1 MCYSA
6 KAVANFFIRKS
17 LEDHKP
23 LTHLQL
29 QKMVF
34 FAHAVYF
41 KKYHKPLITDPVF
54 AWKYGPVIQDLYFD
68 LKNYGDSP
76 ITQVISG
83 VSLSQNGEEV
93 LISTPGINEKD
104 TTVIDFLTRA
114 YNSLHDM
121 SGSRLCSISHA
132 KGGAWYKTLE
142 ERGLNPED
150 ANIVIPR
157 NLVILDDAIEECGK

>member
-6 KAVANFFIRKS
+6 KAVANFFIKKS

-41 KKYHKPLITDPVF
+41 KEYHKPLVVDPVF
-54 AWKYGPVIQDLYFD
+54 AWKYGPVFLDLYLS
-68 LKNYGDSP
+68 LKDYGDSP
-76 ITQVISG
+76 VTDNISDAM
-83 VSLSQNGEEV
+83 LLQNGEDV
-93 LISTPGINEKD
+93 FVTTPEINSKD
-104 TTVIDFLTRA
+104 TKVLKFLDGA
-114 YNSLHDM
+114 YNALHDM
-121 SGSRLCSISHA
+121 TGGRLCAISHA

-142 ERGLNPED
+142 ERGLDPED
-150 ANIVIPR
+150 KNVIIPR
-157 NLVILDDAIEECGK
+157 NLVILDDAIEACGK

>member
-41 KKYHKPLITDPVF
+41 KEYHKPLIADPVF
-54 AWKYGPVIQDLYFD
+54 AWKYGPVIQDLYLE
-68 LKNYGDSP
+68 LKDYGDSP
-76 ITQVISG
+76 ITKSISG
-83 VSLSQNGEEV
+83 ISLDGEEV
-93 LISTPGINEKD
+93 LISTPEINKKD
-104 TTVIDFLTRA
+104 TKVLKFLTSA
-114 YNSLHDM
+114 YNSLHSM
-121 SGSRLCSISHA
+121 TGGRLCAISHA

-142 ERGLNPED
+142 ERGLDPED
-150 ANIVIPR
+150 KNVVIPR